1 MRNLEIDTITLNGNS
16 FSKNN
21 LEELKQIT
29 DLGDSWQHAIY
40 NFLKNWFDDS
50 ETITVHTSGSTGQPK
65 SIQLTK
71 SAMRNSARMTNA
83 FFGLNSSI
91 TALLCLPANYIAG
104 KMMLVRAIEGK
115 FNLLTVEPKGNP
127 FENLQQAID
136 FTAITPFQLQYSL
149 EEIKKLEIKKMIVG
163 GAKINSET
171 EADVQQFSTAIYETY
186 GMTETCSHIALRAVN
201 GQNKSDYFK
210 VLNGVSIRTNENDC
224 LFIKAPHLL
233 EDEIVT
239 NDIVGLIDNERFQLK
254 GRFDNIIN
262 SGGVK
267 LNPELIE
274 QKLETL
280 ISVPYFIS
288 SKPDSALGNK
298 VILVIQSS
306 SFTPEKEA
314 ELMETIDATLE
325 KYERPKEIIYIPQFC
340 YSATNKLLKAETLRN
355 LRFGL

>member
-1 MRNLEIDTITLNGNS
+1 
-16 FSKNN
+16 
-21 LEELKQIT
+21 
-29 DLGDSWQHAIY
+29 
-40 NFLKNWFDDS
+40 
-50 ETITVHTSGSTGQPK
+50 
-65 SIQLTK
+65 
-71 SAMRNSARMTNA
+71 
-83 FFGLNSSI
+83 
-91 TALLCLPANYIAG
+91 
-104 KMMLVRAIEGK
+104 
-115 FNLLTVEPKGNP
+115 
-127 FENLQQAID
+127 
-136 FTAITPFQLQYSL
+136 
-149 EEIKKLEIKKMIVG
+149 
-163 GAKINSET
+163 
-171 EADVQQFSTAIYETY
+171 
-186 GMTETCSHIALRAVN
+186 MTETCSHIALRAVN

>member
-16 FSKNN
+16 YCKDN
-21 LEELKQIT
+21 LEELKQIAYS
-29 DLGDSWQHAIY
+29 GESWQHAIY
-40 NFLKNWFDDS
+40 DFLKIWFDDS
-50 ETITVHTSGSTGQPK
+50 ETISLQTSGSTGHPK
-65 SIQLTK
+65 AIQLAK

-83 FFGLNSSI
+83 FFGLNETS

-115 FNLLTVEPKGNP
+115 FNLLTVEPKANP

-136 FTAITPFQLQYSL
+136 FTAITPYQLQHSL
-149 EEIKKLEIKKMIVG
+149 EEIKKLEIKKIIVG
-163 GAKINSET
+163 GAKISSET
-171 EADVQQFSTAIYETY
+171 EAKVQEFSTAIYETY

-201 GQNKSDYFK
+201 GHNKSDYFK
-210 VLNGVSIRTNENDC
+210 VLSGISIHKNENDC
-224 LFIKAPHLL
+224 LCINAPHLL
-233 EDEIVT
+233 SDEIVT
-239 NDIVGLIDNERFQLK
+239 NDIVELVDNERFQLK

-267 LNPELIE
+267 LNPEQIE
-274 QKLETL
+274 RKLETL

-288 SKPDSALGNK
+288 SKPDNALGNK

-306 SFTPEKEA
+306 LFTAENEA
-314 ELMETIDATLE
+314 KLVAAIDAKLE

-355 LRFGL
+355 I